1 MKKRKEEAHPF
12 YLSVLFQ
19 DGTVRVFVT
28 EEEYEEF
35 ILRKLKSIWDEE

>member
-12 YLSVLFQ
+12 YLSILKQ

-35 ILRKLKSIWDEE
+35 LLRKLKSLWDEK